1 MVVVLETTTTNNALR
16 MDIHTYGGRY
26 FFITILMNMNNSK
39 NQTDLPENNSSEQMV
54 LVVRDTD
61 RKLKIT
67 DVISRFPDETI
78 KRALSKS
85 SMSNES
91 PLFHFMGLFEV
102 AQEYILFNE
111 SIDDDIKG
119 KFSTLCK
126 QMNFHLELV
135 KETVKDDM

>member
-1 MVVVLETTTTNNALR
+1 MTNTEKSL
-16 MDIHTYGGRY
+16 TV
-26 FFITILMNMNNSK
+26 
-39 NQTDLPENNSSEQMV
+39 NNSSEQTT
-54 LVVRDTD
+54 LIHDTD
-61 RKLKIT
+61 KKLKAT
-67 DVISRFPDETI
+67 DIISLFPDEKI
-78 KRALSKS
+78 KRALSIS
-85 SMSNES
+85 SINDES